1 MRRCLAFARRN
12 WMECIRDPLSVIF
25 GVGFPVVILLLIT
38 MLKRSIP
45 DMPDSSFPITTFA
58 PAMAVF
64 GLSFLSLFLG
74 QLIASDRDTS
84 FLMRVFASPMTGTE
98 YILGY
103 TLPML
108 PLAMIQCVLVLG
120 VGVAVGLPF
129 GWGLVRALLLLLPV
143 ALLFISLGLLIGS
156 VFTSKQAPGI
166 SSILVN
172 VVAWLS
178 GTWFDLNLIGGA
190 FRTICYLLPFSHAL
204 DMVVAAMTGDWA
216 GIFPHLFVVLGYTV
230 AFAAAAV
237 ALFMRRMKG
246 K

>member
-12 WMECIRDPLSVIF
+12 WMECVRDPLSVIF
-25 GVGFPVVILLLIT
+25 GVGFPVIILLLIT
-38 MLKRSIP
+38 LLKRSIP
-45 DMPDSSFPITTFA
+45 EMPDTTFPITTFA

-74 QLIASDRDTS
+74 LLIASDRDTS

-103 TLPML
+103 SLPML
-108 PLAMIQCVLVLG
+108 PIALIQCVLVLG

-129 GWGLVRALLLLLPV
+129 GWGLARALLLLLPV

-156 VFTSKQAPGI
+156 VFSSKQAPGI
-166 SSILVN
+166 GSILVN

-190 FRTICYLLPFSHAL
+190 FRTICYLLPFAHAL
-204 DMVVAAMTGDWA
+204 DIVVAAMAGSWA
-216 GIFPHLFVVLGYTV
+216 GILPHLLVVLGYTA
-230 AFAAAAV
+230 AFASAAV
-237 ALFMRRMKG
+237 VLFVRRMKG